1 MRAKS
6 PLYSSFGS
14 NTMPL
19 YPLTDEGPSLLKPPA
34 DVYDGLSVSPK
45 DSCFVFR

>member
-19 YPLTDEGPSLLKPPA
+19 YPLTDEGPSLLNPPD
-34 DVYDGLSVSPK
+34 DVYEGLSVSPK
-45 DSCFVFR
+45 G